1 VASFVVL
8 YEDRAGKKCLS
19 ISNEST
25 APEAAHA
32 VKVEHSGSVITNV
45 YIADDDLTPVCILH
59 GNRLPCGECDGLSGG
74 KFSSDEIDLA
84 G

>member
-8 YEDRAGKKCLS
+8 YEDRKGTKCLF
-19 ISNEST
+19 ISDEPT

-45 YIADDDLTPVCILH
+45 YIADNDLTPVCILH
-59 GNRLPCGECDGLSGG
+59 GNHLPCAECDGLSGG
-74 KFSSDEIDLA
+74 KFSSEKIDLA